1 MQPGAGGQGPGPQ
14 LHTAPSQAQA
24 PIPETGH
31 GTGDWGCVRANV
43 VSRTHLPWVGGALPA
58 G

>member
-31 GTGDWGCVRANV
+31 GTGDWGCVRANM
-43 VSRTHLPWVGGALPA
+43 VSRIHLPWVGGARPV

>member
-14 LHTAPSQAQA
+14 LHAAPSQAQA

-31 GTGDWGCVRANV
+31 GTRDWGCVRATV
-43 VSRTHLPWVGGALPA
+43 VSRTHLLRVGGELPA